1 MRSKFLEIEN
11 NIKKRLHAIFS
22 ILNERV
28 SFNKIEAREYED
40 ECIENEEETDASTHF
55 LRIQKNHLIDLMQHL
70 ERYTNTLPVFGF
82 NSGRYDINLVK
93 SYLIPYLIK
102 EKEIEPSVIKKAND
116 FVSFK
121 FGDVQLL
128 DIMKFLGGATTL
140 DSFLKAYKASEL
152 KGYFPYEWFDTPN
165 KLDEQQLPSYDDF
178 YSKLKNSN
186 PLDKEFDD
194 YQKLLNTG
202 ITEEQALKKLGLKT
216 KPATGLE
223 NYNYLKSIWE
233 QEKMKTFRDFLRR
246 YNNKDV
252 VPTLDAMQKMIDF
265 YHDKGID
272 MLKLGCTLPNLANI
286 CLHKSTDYKFYP
298 FFSSDSDLLEKIR
311 EDMTGGPS
319 IVFTRKAVAN
329 ETFIRKS
336 KNLCKSIVGID
347 ASQLYPYSMCQD
359 MPTGLYT
366 RWDYDEETQK
376 LKARQNR
383 VRTFENMVM
392 SYFQATRTECKIE
405 SYYTTG
411 KQKKIDCFSVDGYC
425 NHCKTVFEAMGC
437 YFHFCPCQES
447 RPSLT
452 DDDIKR
458 GTKKREMDDLRKD
471 YIREKGYS
479 IEEMWECSWWDQFKN
494 NVGLKNHV
502 RTHFPFKRPL
512 STNSLVQNIRNEKMF
527 GYVQCDLSVPDE
539 LKAKFSNFPPI
550 YKNIDVY
557 RNDIGEYMK
566 TYAEENDLLKQSQRK
581 LISSF
586 KLTNGTLITPLFNFY
601 LDLGLQCTKIHR
613 FVQYTPHK
621 VFNSF
626 VQSVVD
632 ARPAGDENP
641 LSGVVAE
648 TMKLLGKVPTAIT

>member
-1 MRSKFLEIEN
+1 MTIFAALLKNVPMGCPDSVIPEPLLRNNHVNCLISNQDTKQPYNDNLCLFRALAVNLHGTTGLETSTSKIFNDFLEKSGYDPKQFRGVSMDNLPVVEDVVEKNIFIYDINIEDGDFVGELARRSIGKYENTVKLLRYNNHIIYVNNIDNFFKCFRCPTCDTFFHKADHFNKHLLRCKDRIKNIYPKNVYTLRETLFEKLDGFNIEYTKEQTLFKNVAIFDFESICVPSEELKPTETITWIGKHEPISVSISSNLLDKPIFLCAKDPQSLIIDFVANFELLAEKNKTEMRSNFLEIEN
-11 NIKKRLHAIFS
+11 NIKKRLHTIFS

-55 LRIQKNHLIDLMQHL
+55 LRIQKNQLIDLMQHL

-82 NSGRYDINLVK
+82 NSGRYDINLIK

-102 EKEIEPSVIKKAND
+102 KKEIEPSVIKKAND
-116 FVSFK
+116 FVAFK

-233 QEKMKTFRDFLRR
+233 QEKMTTFRDFLRW

-252 VPTLDAMQKMIDF
+252 VPTLDAMQKMIEF

-298 FFSSDSDLLEKIR
+298 FF
-311 EDMTGGPS
+311 
-319 IVFTRKAVAN
+319 
-329 ETFIRKS
+329 
-336 KNLCKSIVGID
+336 
-347 ASQLYPYSMCQD
+347 
-359 MPTGLYT
+359 
-366 RWDYDEETQK
+366 
-376 LKARQNR
+376 
-383 VRTFENMVM
+383 FE
-392 SYFQATRTECKIE
+392 
-405 SYYTTG
+405 
-411 KQKKIDCFSVDGYC
+411 
-425 NHCKTVFEAMGC
+425 
-437 YFHFCPCQES
+437 
-447 RPSLT
+447 
-452 DDDIKR
+452 
-458 GTKKREMDDLRKD
+458 
-471 YIREKGYS
+471 
-479 IEEMWECSWWDQFKN
+479 
-494 NVGLKNHV
+494 
-502 RTHFPFKRPL
+502 
-512 STNSLVQNIRNEKMF
+512 
-527 GYVQCDLSVPDE
+527 
-539 LKAKFSNFPPI
+539 
-550 YKNIDVY
+550 
-557 RNDIGEYMK
+557 
-566 TYAEENDLLKQSQRK
+566 
-581 LISSF
+581 
-586 KLTNGTLITPLFNFY
+586 
-601 LDLGLQCTKIHR
+601 
-613 FVQYTPHK
+613 
-621 VFNSF
+621 
-626 VQSVVD
+626 
-632 ARPAGDENP
+632 
-641 LSGVVAE
+641 
-648 TMKLLGKVPTAIT
+648 